1 MRNAELL
8 ILDCRLRISDLK
20 SEIYNP
26 KSEMEEIRNPKS
38 EFEEA
43 VWGK

>member
-8 ILDCRLRISDLK
+8 ILDISGLK
-20 SEIYNP
+20 S
-26 KSEMEEIRNPKS
+26 EIRNPKS
-38 EFEEA
+38 EIEEA